1 MSAEGRLD
9 FCVHIPFF
17 CGSRLHSLIF
27 TFALPVW
34 EHCARPFF
42 YHYSA
47 PLWYCYA
54 RPFCT
59 SAELVSNLKFST
71 RGSQATGS
79 NVVFFVAYVWQFSWN
94 WRAIS
99 CHTWYLF
106 NLQWVS
112 LNFYG
117 EIRVS
122 EAFVSV
128 EDLLDF
134 VFIFFF
140 AVAQVC
146 VFLTQI
152 WKE

>member
-17 CGSRLHSLIF
+17 CGSRLHTLIF

-79 NVVFFVAYVWQFSWN
+79 NVVFLWPMCDNSLEIEGQYHVTPDIFSTCSECLLIFMG
-94 WRAIS
+94 R
-99 CHTWYLF
+99 
-106 NLQWVS
+106 VGS
-112 LNFYG
+112 LK
-117 EIRVS
+117 
-122 EAFVSV
+122 
-128 EDLLDF
+128 LLCQLRTF
-134 VFIFFF
+134 
-140 AVAQVC
+140 
-146 VFLTQI
+146 
-152 WKE
+152 